1 LVRVTNPVLCEEFGM
16 PVKLGFQTSESH
28 AARKRGCHGGTARD
42 IVRAAEFPAGGKPMQ
57 RRAFMNVAAGAAGAL
72 AFAPFELA
80 GKEQQKSPVEYPD
93 PAVEV
98 VDPRFAKY
106 KVNNAAVERLY
117 TGARWA
123 EGPVWIGEGHYL
135 LFSDI
140 PNNRM
145 LRWLEETGEVSVFRS
160 PSNYSNG
167 NFRDREG
174 RLLTCEHDTRRVT
187 RTEHD
192 GNITVLAEGYQGKK
206 FNAPNDL
213 VVHSDGAIWF
223 TDPGYGIMSNYEGHK
238 ATFELPTAVYR
249 LDPKTHEL
257 AVVASDMDKPNGL
270 CFSPDE
276 KLLYIVDSGNPK
288 HQGDPRPIRV
298 YDVVDGTRLKNGR
311 MFVNMSPG
319 SSDGIRC
326 DVDGNVWS
334 AAGWGGEGYNGVHI
348 FAPDSTLIGKIH
360 LPETCAN
367 LCFGGAKKNRL
378 FMAASQ
384 SLYSVYVETQGAQ
397 TP

>member
-1 LVRVTNPVLCEEFGM
+1 MSLT
-16 PVKLGFQTSESH
+16 
-28 AARKRGCHGGTARD
+28 
-42 IVRAAEFPAGGKPMQ
+42 AGG
-57 RRAFMNVAAGAAGAL
+57 ATAL
-72 AFAPFELA
+72 ALHPLA
-80 GKEQQKSPVEYPD
+80 RATEQSQRTPVVYPD

-106 KVNNAAVERLY
+106 KVGNAAVERLF
-117 TGARWA
+117 TGTRWA
-123 EGPVWIGEGHYL
+123 EGPVWFGDGRYL

-145 LRWLEETGEVSVFRS
+145 LRWLEDTGEVSVFRG

-174 RLLTCEHDTRRVT
+174 RLLTCEHDSRRVT

-192 GNITVLAEGYQGKK
+192 GTITVLMDSYQGKK
-206 FNAPNDL
+206 LNAPNDI

-238 ATFELPTAVYR
+238 AAFEIPDNVYR
-249 LDPKTHEL
+249 LDPKTREV
-257 AVVASDMDKPNGL
+257 AVVIGDLDKPNGL

-276 KLLYIVDSGNPK
+276 KLLYVVDTGAPK
-288 HQGDPRPIRV
+288 HPTDPHPIYV
-298 YDVVDGTRLKNGR
+298 YDVLDGKQLKNR
-311 MFVNMSPG
+311 RLFVDMSPG

-334 AAGWGGEGYNGVHI
+334 AAGWGPENYNGVHV
-348 FAPDSTLIGKIH
+348 FAPDGKLIGKIH

-378 FMAASQ
+378 FMAAST
-384 SLYSVYVETQGAQ
+384 SLYAVYVGTEGAQ
-397 TP
+397 IP

>member
-1 LVRVTNPVLCEEFGM
+1 
-16 PVKLGFQTSESH
+16 
-28 AARKRGCHGGTARD
+28 
-42 IVRAAEFPAGGKPMQ
+42 MQ
-57 RRAFMNVAAGAAGAL
+57 RRTFVSLTAGAMTAL
-72 AFAPFELA
+72 ALDPVAHA
-80 GKEQQKSPVEYPD
+80 ASSEQKTVVAYPD

-117 TGARWA
+117 TGTRWA
-123 EGPVWIGEGHYL
+123 EGPVWFGDGRYL

-145 LRWLEETGEVSVFRS
+145 LRWLEDTAEVSVFRS

-167 NFRDREG
+167 NTRDRQG
-174 RLLTCEHDTRRVT
+174 RLITCEHDSRRVT

-192 GNITVLAEGYQGKK
+192 GTITVLADHYQGKP

-213 VVHSDGAIWF
+213 AVHSDGAIWF

-238 ATFELPTAVYR
+238 ATFELPAVVYR
-249 LDPKTHEL
+249 LDPNTREMT
-257 AVVASDMDKPNGL
+257 VVASDMDKPNGI

-276 KLLYIVDSGNPK
+276 KKLYVVDTAEPK
-288 HQGDPRPIRV
+288 HPGDPRPIRV
-298 YDVVDGTRLKNGR
+298 YDVEDGKRLKNGR
-311 MFVNMSPG
+311 MFVNMGGG

-334 AAGWGGEGYNGVHI
+334 AAGWGNEGFNGVHV
-348 FAPDSTLIGKIH
+348 FAPDGTLIGKIH

-384 SLYSVYVETQGAQ
+384 SLYAVYVGTEGALV
-397 TP
+397 P

>member
-1 LVRVTNPVLCEEFGM
+1 
-16 PVKLGFQTSESH
+16 
-28 AARKRGCHGGTARD
+28 
-42 IVRAAEFPAGGKPMQ
+42 MQ
-57 RRAFMNVAAGAAGAL
+57 RRMFMNLTASAATAL
-72 AFAPFELA
+72 AFHPLSLSAKPS
-80 GKEQQKSPVEYPD
+80 QKNPTTYPD

-106 KVNNAAVERLY
+106 MVGNAAVERLF
-117 TGARWA
+117 TGTRWA
-123 EGPVWIGEGHYL
+123 EGPVWFGDGRYL

-174 RLLTCEHDTRRVT
+174 RLLTCEHDSRRLT
-187 RTEHD
+187 RTEHN
-192 GNITVLAEGYQGKK
+192 GTVTALMDSYQGKK
-206 FNAPNDL
+206 LNAPNDL
-213 VVHSDGAIWF
+213 AVHSDGAIWF

-238 ATFELPTAVYR
+238 ASFELPAVVYR
-249 LDPKTHEL
+249 VDPKTRDVT
-257 AVVASDMDKPNGL
+257 VVATDMDKPNGI

-276 KLLYIVDSGNPK
+276 KLLYIVDTGAPK
-288 HQGDPRPIRV
+288 RPKDPHQIRV
-298 YDVVDGTRLKNGR
+298 YDVVDGVRLKNGR
-311 MFVNMSPG
+311 MFADMSPG

-326 DVDGNVWS
+326 DVDGNLWS
-334 AAGWGGEGYNGVHI
+334 AAGWGPENYNGVHI
-348 FAPDSTLIGKIH
+348 FAPDGTLIGKIH

-384 SLYSVYVETQGAQ
+384 SLYAVYVGTEGAQ
-397 TP
+397 LP

>member
-1 LVRVTNPVLCEEFGM
+1 
-16 PVKLGFQTSESH
+16 
-28 AARKRGCHGGTARD
+28 
-42 IVRAAEFPAGGKPMQ
+42 MQ
-57 RRAFMNVAAGAAGAL
+57 RRMFMNLTASAATAL
-72 AFAPFELA
+72 AFHPLSLSAEPS
-80 GKEQQKSPVEYPD
+80 QKNPVPYPD
-93 PAVEV
+93 AAVEV

-106 KVNNAAVERLY
+106 KVGNAAVERLY
-117 TGARWA
+117 AGTRWA
-123 EGPVWIGEGHYL
+123 EGPVWFGDGRYL

-145 LRWLEETGEVSVFRS
+145 LRWLEDTGEVSVFRN

-167 NFRDREG
+167 NFRDRQG
-174 RLLTCEHDTRRVT
+174 RLLTCEHDSRRLT

-192 GNITVLAEGYQGKK
+192 GTVTVLMDSYQGKK
-206 FNAPNDL
+206 LNAPNDL
-213 VVHSDGAIWF
+213 AVHSDGAIWF

-238 ATFELPTAVYR
+238 ASFELPAVVYR
-249 LDPKTHEL
+249 LDPKTREVT
-257 AVVASDMDKPNGL
+257 VVATDMDKPNGI

-276 KLLYIVDSGNPK
+276 KLLYIVDTGVPK
-288 HQGDPRPIRV
+288 HPKDPHQIRV
-298 YDVVDGTRLKNGR
+298 YDVVDGVRLKNGR
-311 MFVNMSPG
+311 TFVDMSPG

-334 AAGWGGEGYNGVHI
+334 AAGWGPENYNGVHV
-348 FAPDSTLIGKIH
+348 FAPDGTLIGKIH

-384 SLYSVYVETQGAQ
+384 SLYAVYVGTEGAQ

>member
-1 LVRVTNPVLCEEFGM
+1 MNLTA
-16 PVKLGFQTSESH
+16 S
-28 AARKRGCHGGTARD
+28 AAT
-42 IVRAAEFPAGGKPMQ
+42 
-57 RRAFMNVAAGAAGAL
+57 AL
-72 AFAPFELA
+72 AFHPLSLSAKPS
-80 GKEQQKSPVEYPD
+80 QKNLTTYPD

-106 KVNNAAVERLY
+106 KVGNAAVERLF
-117 TGARWA
+117 TGTRWA
-123 EGPVWIGEGHYL
+123 EGPVWFGDGRYL

-145 LRWLEETGEVSVFRS
+145 LRWLEDTGEVSVFRN

-174 RLLTCEHDTRRVT
+174 RLLTCEHDSRRLT

-192 GNITVLAEGYQGKK
+192 GTITVLMDSYQGKK
-206 FNAPNDL
+206 LNAPNDL
-213 VVHSDGAIWF
+213 AVHSDGAIWF

-238 ATFELPTAVYR
+238 APFELPAVVYR
-249 LDPKTHEL
+249 LDPKTRDVT
-257 AVVASDMDKPNGL
+257 VVATDMDKPNGI

-276 KLLYIVDSGNPK
+276 KLLYIVDTGVPK
-288 HQGDPRPIRV
+288 HPKDPHQIRV
-298 YDVVDGTRLKNGR
+298 YDVVDGVRLKNGR
-311 MFVNMSPG
+311 MFVDMSPG
-319 SSDGIRC
+319 NSDGIRC

-334 AAGWGGEGYNGVHI
+334 AAGWGPENYNGVHV
-348 FAPDSTLIGKIH
+348 FAPDGTLIGKIH

-384 SLYSVYVETQGAQ
+384 SLYAVYVGTEGAQ
-397 TP
+397 VP

>member
-1 LVRVTNPVLCEEFGM
+1 M
-16 PVKLGFQTSESH
+16 
-28 AARKRGCHGGTARD
+28 KRRG
-42 IVRAAEFPAGGKPMQ
+42 
-57 RRAFMNVAAGAAGAL
+57 FMNVTAGVAATLATRSWSAADAQ
-72 AFAPFELA
+72 A
-80 GKEQQKSPVEYPD
+80 EQRERTPVPYPD
-93 PAVEV
+93 AAVEI
-98 VDPRFAKY
+98 VDQRFAKY
-106 KVNNAAVERLY
+106 RVGNAAVERLW

-123 EGPVWIGEGHYL
+123 EGPVWFGDGRYL

-145 LRWLEETGEVSVFRS
+145 MRWLEDTGEVSVFRS

-167 NFRDREG
+167 NCRDREG
-174 RLLTCEHDTRRVT
+174 RLVTCEHDSRRVT

-192 GNITVLAEGYQGKK
+192 GTVTVLIDQFEGKK
-206 FNAPNDL
+206 LNAPNDI

-223 TDPGYGIMSNYEGHK
+223 TDPGYGIMGNYEGHK
-238 ATFELPTAVYR
+238 AEFELPAVVYR
-249 LDPKTHEL
+249 LEPKTR
-257 AVVASDMDKPNGL
+257 AATVVASDMDKPNGL

-276 KLLYIVDSGNPK
+276 KKLYIVDTGVPK
-288 HQGDPRPIRV
+288 RKGDPSPIRV
-298 YDVVDGTRLKNGR
+298 YDVEEGKRLKNGR
-311 MFVNMSPG
+311 MFANMLPG

-334 AAGWGGEGYNGVHI
+334 AAGWGGAEFNGVHV
-348 FAPDSTLIGKIH
+348 FAPDGTLIGKIH

-367 LCFGGAKKNRL
+367 ICFGGAKKNRL

-384 SLYSVYVETQGAQ
+384 SLYALYVGSEGAQ

>member
-1 LVRVTNPVLCEEFGM
+1 MHR
-16 PVKLGFQTSESH
+16 
-28 AARKRGCHGGTARD
+28 RK
-42 IVRAAEFPAGGKPMQ
+42 
-57 RRAFMNVAAGAAGAL
+57 FMNVTAGAFTAL
-72 AFAPFELA
+72 ALDPLA
-80 GKEQQKSPVEYPD
+80 STKSSDQKIPVACPD

-98 VDPRFAKY
+98 VDPRFAKS
-106 KVNNAAVERLY
+106 KINNAGVERLY
-117 TGARWA
+117 TGTRWA
-123 EGPVWIGEGHYL
+123 EGPVWFGDGRYL

-145 LRWLEETGEVSVFRS
+145 LRWLEDTGEVSVFRS

-167 NFRDREG
+167 NTRDLQG
-174 RLLTCEHDTRRVT
+174 RLVTCEHDSRRVT

-192 GNITVLAEGYQGKK
+192 GTITVLADHFQGKP

-213 VVHSDGAIWF
+213 AVHSDGAIWF

-238 ATFELPTAVYR
+238 AAFELPANVYR
-249 LDPKTHEL
+249 LDPNTHEIS
-257 AVVASDMDKPNGL
+257 VVGGDMDKPNGI

-276 KLLYIVDSGNPK
+276 KKLYIVDTGEPK
-288 HQGDPRPIRV
+288 HSGDPRPIRV
-298 YDVVDGTRLKNGR
+298 YEVEDGKRLKNGR
-311 MFVNMSPG
+311 LFVNMAPG

-334 AAGWGGEGYNGVHI
+334 AAGWGPDGFNGVHV
-348 FAPDSTLIGKIH
+348 FAPDGVLIGKIH

-384 SLYSVYVETQGAQ
+384 SLYAVYVGTEGAQ
-397 TP
+397 VP

>member
-1 LVRVTNPVLCEEFGM
+1 
-16 PVKLGFQTSESH
+16 
-28 AARKRGCHGGTARD
+28 
-42 IVRAAEFPAGGKPMQ
+42 MQ
-57 RRAFMNVAAGAAGAL
+57 RRKFVNLSAGAAAAL
-72 AFAPFELA
+72 AFDPLTFAKPQDRKTLVA
-80 GKEQQKSPVEYPD
+80 YPD

-106 KVNNAAVERLY
+106 RLGNAAVERLY

-123 EGPVWIGEGHYL
+123 EGPVWFGDGRYL

-140 PNNRM
+140 PNSRI

-167 NFRDREG
+167 NYRDRQG
-174 RLLTCEHDTRRVT
+174 RLLTCEHDSRRLT

-192 GNITVLAEGYQGKK
+192 GSITVLMDQFQNKK
-206 FNAPNDL
+206 LNAPNDL
-213 VVHSDGAIWF
+213 AVHSDGSIWF
-223 TDPGYGIMSNYEGHK
+223 SDPGYGIMSDYEGHK
-238 ATFELPTAVYR
+238 APFELPANVYR
-249 LDPKTHEL
+249 LDPNTRQ
-257 AVVASDMDKPNGL
+257 VIIVASDMDKPNGL

-276 KLLYIVDSGNPK
+276 KKLYVVDTGEPK
-288 HQGDPRPIRV
+288 QPGDPHPIRV
-298 YDVVDGTRLKNGR
+298 YDVEDGVRLKNGR
-311 MFVNMSPG
+311 LFVNMAPG

-326 DVDGNVWS
+326 DVDGNIWS
-334 AAGWGGEGYNGVHI
+334 AAGWAGEGFNGVHVY
-348 FAPDSTLIGKIH
+348 APDGTLIGKIH

-384 SLYSVYVETQGAQ
+384 SLYALYVGTEGAQ

>member
-1 LVRVTNPVLCEEFGM
+1 MHRRTFM
-16 PVKLGFQTSESH
+16 
-28 AARKRGCHGGTARD
+28 D
-42 IVRAAEFPAGGKPMQ
+42 ITV
-57 RRAFMNVAAGAAGAL
+57 GAATAL
-72 AFAPFELA
+72 ALKPWAVA
-80 GKEQQKSPVEYPD
+80 DEQERKSLVVYPD

-98 VDPRFAKY
+98 IDPRFTKY
-106 KVNNAAVERLY
+106 KVVNAAVERLY
-117 TGARWA
+117 TGTRWA
-123 EGPVWIGEGHYL
+123 EGPVWFADGRYL

-167 NFRDREG
+167 NSRDRQG
-174 RLLTCEHDTRRVT
+174 RLITCEHDTRRLT
-187 RTEHD
+187 RTEYD
-192 GNITVLAEGYQGKK
+192 GTITVLMDRFQEKK
-206 FNAPNDL
+206 LNAPNDL
-213 VVHSDGAIWF
+213 AVDSDGAIWF
-223 TDPGYGIMSNYEGHK
+223 SDPGYGIMSNYEGHK
-238 ATFELPTAVYR
+238 APFELPARVYR
-249 LDPKTHEL
+249 LDPKTGE
-257 AVVASDMDKPNGL
+257 ATVVATDMDKPNGL

-276 KLLYIVDSGNPK
+276 QRLYIVDTGMPK
-288 HQGDPRPIRV
+288 RTGDPRPIRV
-298 YDVVDGTRLKNGR
+298 YDVVDGVRLKNGR
-311 MFVNMSPG
+311 LFANMSPG

-334 AAGWGGEGYNGVHI
+334 AAGWAGEGYNGVHV
-348 FAPDSTLIGKIH
+348 FAPDGTLIGKIH

-384 SLYSVYVETQGAQ
+384 SLYSIYVETQGAQ